1 MKTNWMS
8 AFAVTAA
15 IGISACATMETGVPD
30 AVVKCGVPA
39 GRSAPKGAALV
50 GQEYGLVMSAI
61 PYSASVISRPE
72 LSEQ

>member
-15 IGISACATMETGVPD
+15 IGISGCATVATGVPD

-50 GQEYGLVMSAI
+50 GQEYGLVMSARKVQ
-61 PYSASVISRPE
+61 A
-72 LSEQ
+72 